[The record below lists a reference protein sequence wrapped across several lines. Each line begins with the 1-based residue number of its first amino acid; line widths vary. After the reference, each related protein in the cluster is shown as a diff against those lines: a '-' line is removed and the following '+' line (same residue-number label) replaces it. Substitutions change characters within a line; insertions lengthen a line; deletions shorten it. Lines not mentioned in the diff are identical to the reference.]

1 MIKAYCK
8 RVLLFLPYVLCY
20 FLALGI
26 AMLALVTY
34 ASEFLFENNTDSI
47 VSVAC
52 YVPDDAS
59 YNQLGIALV
68 QKMDSVKHTIDINQ
82 VNSEKKVISLVEDGD
97 AIAGIIVPEGF
108 IESMGTPEAKHVSVI
123 YRDADTFEEHI
134 VNDLLYA
141 MSDLLGN
148 TQASILT
155 AAEYAANMGIDASE
169 IYEIRSDVQSK
180 SFSYVM
186 DRKALFHKI
195 NADDIVAKYE
205 IRERLTASYTLYI
218 LMMSVFVISF
228 FYKGNNDIF
237 RARAKLSGIKTWKI
251 FLIESGCAAV
261 MIYMLYIVMFV
272 CLCFI
277 FDSMKI
283 LSLITVI
290 PTILIIALLGT
301 ALCYLVKSPAA
312 VSYITFGAGT
322 LMMYLAGGLIP
333 IDFMSRFFQ
342 NAAVYNPFY
351 YLITK
356 QIIGPRKAKPHKS
369 RDVRHERSH
378 HPHGAPGHLRARERD
393 QHLHPRSDPQRGLLR
408 RYRRNR
414 RQPLLHE
421 FDLPFL
427 RSR

>member
-26 AMLALVTY
+26 AMLALVMY

-52 YVPDDAS
+52 YVPDDES

-68 QKMDSVKHTIDINQ
+68 QRMDSVKHTIDINQ
-82 VNSEKKVISLVEDGD
+82 VNSEKKVVRLVEDGD

-108 IESMGTPEAKHVSVI
+108 IENMGTPEAKHVSVI

-141 MSDLLGN
+141 MSDLLG
-148 TQASILT
+148 TAQASILS
-155 AAEYAANMGIDASE
+155 AAEYAENMGIGNSE
-169 IYEIRSDVQSK
+169 IYEIRGDVQSK

-195 NADDIVAKYE
+195 DADDIVAKYA

-261 MIYMLYIVMFV
+261 MIYLLYIVVFI

-277 FDSMKI
+277 FESMKI

-301 ALCYLVKSPAA
+301 ALCYIVKSPAA

-351 YLITK
+351 YLIK
-356 QIIGPRKAKPHKS
+356 FFM
-369 RDVRHERSH
+369 RSM
-378 HPHGAPGHLRARERD
+378 
-393 QHLHPRSDPQRGLLR
+393 
-408 RYRRNR
+408 
-414 RQPLLHE
+414 
-421 FDLPFL
+421 FL
-427 RSR
+427 

>member
-26 AMLALVTY
+26 AMLALVMY

-52 YVPDDAS
+52 YVPDDES
-59 YNQLGIALV
+59 YNRLGIALV
-68 QKMDSVKHTIDINQ
+68 QRMDSVKHTIDINQ
-82 VNSEKKVISLVEDGD
+82 VNSENKVVRLVEDGD

-108 IESMGTPEAKHVSVI
+108 IENMGTPEAKHVSVI

-141 MSDLLGN
+141 MSDLLG
-148 TQASILT
+148 TAQASILS
-155 AAEYAANMGIDASE
+155 AAEYAENMGVGNSE
-169 IYEIRSDVQSK
+169 IYEIRGDVQSK

-186 DRKALFHKI
+186 DRKALFHKVD
-195 NADDIVAKYE
+195 ADDIVAKYA

-261 MIYMLYIVMFV
+261 MIYLLYIVMFI

-277 FDSMKI
+277 FESMKI

-301 ALCYLVKSPAA
+301 ALCYIMKSPAA

-342 NAAVYNPFY
+342 NAAVFNPFY
-351 YLITK
+351 YLI
-356 QIIGPRKAKPHKS
+356 RFFM
-369 RDVRHERSH
+369 RSM
-378 HPHGAPGHLRARERD
+378 
-393 QHLHPRSDPQRGLLR
+393 
-408 RYRRNR
+408 
-414 RQPLLHE
+414 
-421 FDLPFL
+421 FL
-427 RSR
+427 

>member
-1 MIKAYCK
+1 
-8 RVLLFLPYVLCY
+8 
-20 FLALGI
+20 
-26 AMLALVTY
+26 MLALVMY

-52 YVPDDAS
+52 YVPDDEA
-59 YNQLGIALV
+59 YTQLGIALV

-82 VNSEKKVISLVEDGD
+82 VSSEKKVLSLVEDGD

-108 IESMGTPEAKHVSVI
+108 IETMGTPDAKHVSVI

-141 MSDLLGN
+141 MSDLLG
-148 TQASILT
+148 TAQASIVT
-155 AAEYAANMGIDASE
+155 SIEYAKEIGIDDSE
-169 IYEIRSDVQSK
+169 IYDIRSEVQSNN
-180 SFSYVM
+180 FSYVM
-186 DRKALFHKI
+186 DRKSLFRKVDV
-195 NADDIVAKYE
+195 NDIVAKYE

-218 LMMSVFVISF
+218 LLMSVFVISF
-228 FYKGNNDIF
+228 FTKGNNDIF

-261 MIYMLYIVMFV
+261 MIYLLYIVMFI

-277 FDSMKI
+277 FDTMKI

-290 PTILIIALLGT
+290 PTILIIALIGT
-301 ALCYLVKSPAA
+301 ALCYIVKRPAT

-351 YLITK
+351 YLI
-356 QIIGPRKAKPHKS
+356 RFFM
-369 RDVRHERSH
+369 RSM
-378 HPHGAPGHLRARERD
+378 
-393 QHLHPRSDPQRGLLR
+393 
-408 RYRRNR
+408 
-414 RQPLLHE
+414 
-421 FDLPFL
+421 FL
-427 RSR
+427 

>member
-26 AMLALVTY
+26 AMLALVMY

-52 YVPDDAS
+52 YVPDDES
-59 YNQLGIALV
+59 YNRLGIALV
-68 QKMDSVKHTIDINQ
+68 QRMDSVKHTIDINQ
-82 VNSEKKVISLVEDGD
+82 VNSEKKVVRLVEDGD

-108 IESMGTPEAKHVSVI
+108 IENMGTPEAKHVSVI

-141 MSDLLGN
+141 MSDLLG
-148 TQASILT
+148 TAQASILS
-155 AAEYAANMGIDASE
+155 AAEYADNMGIGNSE
-169 IYEIRSDVQSK
+169 IYEIRGDVQSK

-195 NADDIVAKYE
+195 DADDIVAKYA

-261 MIYMLYIVMFV
+261 MIYLLYVVMFI

-277 FDSMKI
+277 FESMKI

-301 ALCYLVKSPAA
+301 ALCYIVKSPAA

-342 NAAVYNPFY
+342 NAAVFNPFY
-351 YLITK
+351 YLI
-356 QIIGPRKAKPHKS
+356 RFFM
-369 RDVRHERSH
+369 RSM
-378 HPHGAPGHLRARERD
+378 
-393 QHLHPRSDPQRGLLR
+393 
-408 RYRRNR
+408 
-414 RQPLLHE
+414 
-421 FDLPFL
+421 FL
-427 RSR
+427 

>member
-26 AMLALVTY
+26 AMLALVMY
-34 ASEFLFENNTDSI
+34 ASEFLFENNTDII

-52 YVPDDAS
+52 YVPDDES
-59 YNQLGIALV
+59 YNRLGIALV
-68 QKMDSVKHTIDINQ
+68 QRMDSVKHTIDINQ
-82 VNSEKKVISLVEDGD
+82 VNSENKVVRLVEDGD

-108 IESMGTPEAKHVSVI
+108 IENMGTPEAKHVSVI

-141 MSDLLGN
+141 MSDLLG
-148 TQASILT
+148 TAQASILS
-155 AAEYAANMGIDASE
+155 AAEYAENMGVGNSE
-169 IYEIRSDVQSK
+169 IYEIRGDVQSK

-186 DRKALFHKI
+186 DRKALFHKVD
-195 NADDIVAKYE
+195 ADDIVAKYA

-261 MIYMLYIVMFV
+261 MIYLLYIVMFI

-277 FDSMKI
+277 FESMKI

-301 ALCYLVKSPAA
+301 ALCYIMKSPAA

-351 YLITK
+351 YLI
-356 QIIGPRKAKPHKS
+356 RFFM
-369 RDVRHERSH
+369 RSM
-378 HPHGAPGHLRARERD
+378 
-393 QHLHPRSDPQRGLLR
+393 
-408 RYRRNR
+408 
-414 RQPLLHE
+414 
-421 FDLPFL
+421 FL
-427 RSR
+427 

>member
-26 AMLALVTY
+26 AMLALVMY

-52 YVPDDAS
+52 YVPDDES

-68 QKMDSVKHTIDINQ
+68 QRMDSVKHTIDINQ
-82 VNSEKKVISLVEDGD
+82 VNSEKKVVRLVEDGD

-108 IESMGTPEAKHVSVI
+108 IENMGTPEARHVSVL

-141 MSDLLGN
+141 MSDLLG
-148 TQASILT
+148 TAQASILS
-155 AAEYAANMGIDASE
+155 AAEYADNMGIGSSE
-169 IYEIRSDVQSK
+169 IYEIRGDVQSK

-195 NADDIVAKYE
+195 DADDIVAKYA

-261 MIYMLYIVMFV
+261 MIYLLYIVVFI

-277 FDSMKI
+277 FESMKI

-301 ALCYLVKSPAA
+301 ALCYIVKSPAA

-351 YLITK
+351 YLI
-356 QIIGPRKAKPHKS
+356 RFFM
-369 RDVRHERSH
+369 RSM
-378 HPHGAPGHLRARERD
+378 
-393 QHLHPRSDPQRGLLR
+393 
-408 RYRRNR
+408 
-414 RQPLLHE
+414 
-421 FDLPFL
+421 FL
-427 RSR
+427 

>member
-26 AMLALVTY
+26 AMLALVMY

-52 YVPDDAS
+52 YVPDDES
-59 YNQLGIALV
+59 YNRLGIALV
-68 QKMDSVKHTIDINQ
+68 QRMDSVKHTIDINQ
-82 VNSEKKVISLVEDGD
+82 VNSEKKVVRLVEDGD

-108 IESMGTPEAKHVSVI
+108 IENMGTPEAKHVSVI

-141 MSDLLGN
+141 MSDLLG
-148 TQASILT
+148 TAQASILS
-155 AAEYAANMGIDASE
+155 AAEYAENMGIGNSE
-169 IYEIRSDVQSK
+169 IYEIRGDVQSK

-195 NADDIVAKYE
+195 DADDIVAKYA

-261 MIYMLYIVMFV
+261 MIYLLYVVMFI

-277 FDSMKI
+277 FESMKI

-301 ALCYLVKSPAA
+301 ALCYIVKSPAA

-342 NAAVYNPFY
+342 NAAVFNPFY
-351 YLITK
+351 YLI
-356 QIIGPRKAKPHKS
+356 RFFM
-369 RDVRHERSH
+369 RSM
-378 HPHGAPGHLRARERD
+378 
-393 QHLHPRSDPQRGLLR
+393 LL
-408 RYRRNR
+408 
-414 RQPLLHE
+414 
-421 FDLPFL
+421 
-427 RSR
+427 

>member
-26 AMLALVTY
+26 AMLALVMY

-52 YVPDDAS
+52 YVPDDES
-59 YNQLGIALV
+59 YNRLGIALV
-68 QKMDSVKHTIDINQ
+68 QRMDSVKHTIDINQ
-82 VNSEKKVISLVEDGD
+82 VNSEKKVVRLVEDGD

-108 IESMGTPEAKHVSVI
+108 IENMGTPEAKHVSVI

-141 MSDLLGN
+141 MSDLLG
-148 TQASILT
+148 TAQASILS
-155 AAEYAANMGIDASE
+155 AAEYAENMGIGNSE
-169 IYEIRSDVQSK
+169 IYEIRGDVQSK

-195 NADDIVAKYE
+195 DADDIVAKYA

-261 MIYMLYIVMFV
+261 MIYLLYIVVFI

-277 FDSMKI
+277 FESMKI

-301 ALCYLVKSPAA
+301 ALCYIVKSPAA

-351 YLITK
+351 YLI
-356 QIIGPRKAKPHKS
+356 RFFM
-369 RDVRHERSH
+369 RSM
-378 HPHGAPGHLRARERD
+378 
-393 QHLHPRSDPQRGLLR
+393 
-408 RYRRNR
+408 
-414 RQPLLHE
+414 
-421 FDLPFL
+421 FL
-427 RSR
+427 

>member
-26 AMLALVTY
+26 ALLALVMY
-34 ASEFLFENNTDSI
+34 ASEFLFESNTDSI

-68 QKMDSVKHTIDINQ
+68 QNMDSVKHTIDINQ
-82 VNSEKKVISLVEDGD
+82 VSSEKKVLSLVEDGD

-108 IESMGTPEAKHVSVI
+108 IETMGSPDAKHVSVI

-141 MSDLLGN
+141 MSDLLG
-148 TQASILT
+148 TAQASILS
-155 AAEYAANMGIDASE
+155 AAEYADSKGIDPSE
-169 IYEIRSDVQSK
+169 IYEIRSSVQSK
-180 SFSYVM
+180 NFSYVM
-186 DRKALFHKI
+186 DRKSLFHKI

-261 MIYMLYIVMFV
+261 MIYILYVIMFI

-277 FDSMKI
+277 FESMKV

-290 PTILIIALLGT
+290 PAILIIALLGT
-301 ALCYLVKSPAA
+301 ALCYLVKSPAT

-342 NAAVYNPFY
+342 NAAVFNPFY
-351 YLITK
+351 YLI
-356 QIIGPRKAKPHKS
+356 RFFM
-369 RDVRHERSH
+369 RSM
-378 HPHGAPGHLRARERD
+378 
-393 QHLHPRSDPQRGLLR
+393 
-408 RYRRNR
+408 
-414 RQPLLHE
+414 
-421 FDLPFL
+421 FL
-427 RSR
+427 

>member
-26 AMLALVTY
+26 AMLALVMY

-52 YVPDDAS
+52 YVPDDES
-59 YNQLGIALV
+59 YNRLGIALV
-68 QKMDSVKHTIDINQ
+68 QRMDSVKHTIDINQ
-82 VNSEKKVISLVEDGD
+82 VNSEKKVVRLVEDGD

-108 IESMGTPEAKHVSVI
+108 IENMGTPEAKHVSVI

-141 MSDLLGN
+141 MSDLLG
-148 TQASILT
+148 TAQASILS
-155 AAEYAANMGIDASE
+155 AAEYAENMGIGNSE
-169 IYEIRSDVQSK
+169 IYEIRGDVQSK

-195 NADDIVAKYE
+195 DADDIVAKYA

-261 MIYMLYIVMFV
+261 MIYLLYVVMFI

-277 FDSMKI
+277 FESMKI

-301 ALCYLVKSPAA
+301 ALCYIVKSPAA

-342 NAAVYNPFY
+342 NAAVFNPFY
-351 YLITK
+351 YLI
-356 QIIGPRKAKPHKS
+356 RFFM
-369 RDVRHERSH
+369 RSM
-378 HPHGAPGHLRARERD
+378 
-393 QHLHPRSDPQRGLLR
+393 
-408 RYRRNR
+408 
-414 RQPLLHE
+414 
-421 FDLPFL
+421 FL
-427 RSR
+427 

>member
-26 AMLALVTY
+26 AMLALVMY

-52 YVPDDAS
+52 YVPDDES
-59 YNQLGIALV
+59 YNRLGIALV
-68 QKMDSVKHTIDINQ
+68 QRMDSVKHTIDINQ
-82 VNSEKKVISLVEDGD
+82 VNSEKKVVRLVEDGD

-108 IESMGTPEAKHVSVI
+108 IENMGTPEAKHVSVI

-141 MSDLLGN
+141 MSDLLG
-148 TQASILT
+148 TAQASILS
-155 AAEYAANMGIDASE
+155 AAEYAENMGIGTSE
-169 IYEIRSDVQSK
+169 IYEIRGDVQSK

-195 NADDIVAKYE
+195 DADDIVAKYA

-261 MIYMLYIVMFV
+261 MIYLLYVVMFI

-277 FDSMKI
+277 FESMKI

-301 ALCYLVKSPAA
+301 ALCYIVKSPAA

-342 NAAVYNPFY
+342 NAAVFNPFY
-351 YLITK
+351 YLI
-356 QIIGPRKAKPHKS
+356 RFFM
-369 RDVRHERSH
+369 RSM
-378 HPHGAPGHLRARERD
+378 
-393 QHLHPRSDPQRGLLR
+393 LL
-408 RYRRNR
+408 
-414 RQPLLHE
+414 
-421 FDLPFL
+421 
-427 RSR
+427 

>member
-26 AMLALVTY
+26 AMLALVMY

-52 YVPDDAS
+52 YVPDDEA
-59 YNQLGIALV
+59 YTQLGIALV

-82 VNSEKKVISLVEDGD
+82 VSSEKKVLKLVEEGD

-108 IESMGTPEAKHVSVI
+108 IETMGTPEAKHVSVI

-134 VNDLLYA
+134 VNDLMYA
-141 MSDLLGN
+141 MSDLLG
-148 TQASILT
+148 TAQASILT
-155 AAEYAANMGIDASE
+155 AAEYAQDMGIDSSE
-169 IYEIRSDVQSK
+169 IYGIRSDVQSK

-186 DRKALFHKI
+186 DRKSRFRKI
-195 NADDIVAKYE
+195 DANDIVAKYE

-218 LMMSVFVISF
+218 LLMSVFVISF

-261 MIYMLYIVMFV
+261 MIYLLYIVMFI

-301 ALCYLVKSPAA
+301 TLCYLVKSPAA

-351 YLITK
+351 YLI
-356 QIIGPRKAKPHKS
+356 RFFM
-369 RDVRHERSH
+369 RSM
-378 HPHGAPGHLRARERD
+378 
-393 QHLHPRSDPQRGLLR
+393 
-408 RYRRNR
+408 
-414 RQPLLHE
+414 
-421 FDLPFL
+421 FL
-427 RSR
+427 